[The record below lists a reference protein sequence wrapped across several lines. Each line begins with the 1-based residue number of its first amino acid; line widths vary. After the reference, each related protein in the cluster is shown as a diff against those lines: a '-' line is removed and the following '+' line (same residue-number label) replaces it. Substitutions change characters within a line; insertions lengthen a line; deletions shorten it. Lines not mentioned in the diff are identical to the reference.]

1 MRLLLAILCMVVP
14 FVASAE
20 EKSAYKGAHLQLEQ
34 SECDFGELSRKSE
47 NRVLKLRFVNDGTEP
62 LVLFAAAT
70 SCPCLKTEFSRKPV
84 AVGEGGEIVI
94 TVETKKAE
102 RGHFRRVIQLRSNSV
117 GGTAVVTVRG
127 LFKD

>member
-1 MRLLLAILCMVVP
+1 MRLLLAILCMVIP
-14 FVASAE
+14 LAASAE
-20 EKSAYKGAHLQLEQ
+20 KTATYNGAHLRLEQ
-34 SECDFGELSRKSE
+34 SECDFGELSRKGE

-84 AVGEGGEIVI
+84 AVGQGGEIVI
-94 TVETKKAE
+94 TVESK
-102 RGHFRRVIQLRSNSV
+102 RGEKGLFRRVIQLRSNSV
-117 GGTAVVTVRG
+117 DGTAIITVKG

>member
-1 MRLLLAILCMVVP
+1 MLLAILCMVVP

-84 AVGEGGEIVI
+84 AVGQGGEIVI

>member
-1 MRLLLAILCMVVP
+1 MVVP

-20 EKSAYKGAHLQLEQ
+20 KKSAYKGAHLQLEQ

-70 SCPCLKTEFSRKPV
+70 SCPCLKIEFSRKPV